1 VPAVHY
7 ALGSDWTPVPW
18 EHSVLRR
25 DLNLFR
31 DRIWYCLYDMFCS
44 IYLLL
49 SIEYLNTNFCTAVCV
64 LWSFEVGYLAVCVLK
79 TIFHCGRGLFCR
91 SSGGSVGS
99 LCLLIVSCV
108 CLFWCWELLM
118 VRWCFFGP
126 YLILWL
132 DNWRRQVNV
141 APWYTCFY
149 LLFELP
155 LLNFRFHMS
164 QITW

>member
-1 VPAVHY
+1 MRTFSFATCFK
-7 ALGSDWTPVPW
+7 SI
-18 EHSVLRR
+18 
-25 DLNLFR
+25 R
-31 DRIWYCLYDMFCS
+31 DRIWYCLYEMFCS

-49 SIEYLNTNFCTAVCV
+49 SIEYLNTNFCTAVYV
-64 LWSFEVGYLAVCVLK
+64 LWSFQVGYLAVCVLN
-79 TIFHCGRGLFCR
+79 TVFHCGRGLFCR
-91 SSGGSVGS
+91 SSGGSVWS
-99 LCLLIVSCV
+99 LCLLIISCV

-118 VRWCFFGP
+118 VRWCSFGP

-141 APWYTCFY
+141 APWSTRFH

-155 LLNFRFHMS
+155 PLNFRFHMS

>member
-1 VPAVHY
+1 M
-7 ALGSDWTPVPW
+7 LGLVWTFVPW
-18 EHSVLRR
+18 ERSVLWPV
-25 DLNLFR
+25 LNLFR
-31 DRIWYCLYDMFCS
+31 DRICYYLYEMFCS

-49 SIEYLNTNFCTAVCV
+49 SIEYLNMNFCTAVCV
-64 LWSFEVGYLAVCVLK
+64 LWSFEVGYLAVCVLN
-79 TIFHCGRGLFCR
+79 TVFHCGRGLFCG

-118 VRWCFFGP
+118 VRWCSFGP

-141 APWYTCFY
+141 APWSTRFH

-155 LLNFRFHMS
+155 PFNFRIYMS
-164 QITW
+164 QIMW